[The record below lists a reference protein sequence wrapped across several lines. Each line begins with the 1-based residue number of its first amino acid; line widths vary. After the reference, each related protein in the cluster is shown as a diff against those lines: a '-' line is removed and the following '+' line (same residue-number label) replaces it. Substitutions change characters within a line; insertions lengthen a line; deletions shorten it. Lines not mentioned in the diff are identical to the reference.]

1 MASADKTSMPR
12 VHPAPSHEQRKRPPP
27 SPAEAHAA
35 LPAMPEPPSKRSA
48 ATSAPDSHAKLR
60 ARLSAYTAVAS
71 EQVPP
76 PPRSQSGMV
85 RGLALKP
92 VQSMMQIPEGR
103 RPQDA
108 AILRELN
115 ELKSMPRVES
125 SRVMYMPQ
133 TLPSN
138 ASMARLSASNYK
150 TDASAYYI

>member
-1 MASADKTSMPR
+1 
-12 VHPAPSHEQRKRPPP
+12 
-27 SPAEAHAA
+27 
-35 LPAMPEPPSKRSA
+35 
-48 ATSAPDSHAKLR
+48 
-60 ARLSAYTAVAS
+60 
-71 EQVPP
+71 
-76 PPRSQSGMV
+76 MV

-92 VQSMMQIPEGR
+92 VQSMMQIPGGR

>member
-1 MASADKTSMPR
+1 MAPTP
-12 VHPAPSHEQRKRPPP
+12 
-27 SPAEAHAA
+27 
-35 LPAMPEPPSKRSA
+35 
-48 ATSAPDSHAKLR
+48 
-60 ARLSAYTAVAS
+60 
-71 EQVPP
+71 
-76 PPRSQSGMV
+76 QSGVV

-92 VQSMMQIPEGR
+92 VQSMMQIPRGR
-103 RPQDA
+103 KSHDT

-138 ASMARLSASNYK
+138 ATMERLPATGYK